1 MFVKSFP
8 TNSCKV
14 KPGHRA
20 AGQESGRP
28 KGGLAQL
35 VRKNLNIKMKN
46 LKVEN
51 FRIQGQVLEF
61 PSCRLLWL
69 NVYFPTDPLT
79 ENFDD
84 EELQQVLRDIEKIM
98 DEAEYDDVI

>member
-1 MFVKSFP
+1 MPTVNFLSYNSTGLNDAKIKWINDLIETTNASCIGLQEHFRKSKTIEDMFVKSSP
-8 TNSCKV
+8 TNSCQV

-46 LKVEN
+46 LKWK
-51 FRIQGQVLEF
+51 ILESRAKF
-61 PSCRLLWL
+61 
-69 NVYFPTDPLT
+69 
-79 ENFDD
+79 
-84 EELQQVLRDIEKIM
+84 
-98 DEAEYDDVI
+98 